1 MNKLKMKMTPFFFI
15 MPAVLL
21 LIVFSFFPII
31 VAAGISFTD
40 MDLLGLADWSQIN
53 FTGLE
58 NYIELFKDEEFL
70 QAIYNT
76 FFYVIIGVPLAVGSS
91 FIIAFLLNLVSN
103 WLSSVFRVI
112 FYMPSVTNIVAV
124 AVIWGFLYNN
134 EYGLFNY
141 ILSLFDIGAVPW
153 LESSKIAKLSLILL
167 AVWKSNGVSMLIFL
181 AALQSIP
188 KMYYE
193 AAEIDGANRW
203 QKLTKITIPSVSFA
217 TFFVVVTTMIGWFQ
231 FFEEPFVMTEGG
243 PLNSTN
249 SMALF
254 IYQEGFQYNEFG
266 YGAAGSFVLF
276 AIIIVVTIIQFK
288 IRKID
293 QKG

>member
-1 MNKLKMKMTPFFFI
+1 MNKLKMKMIPFFFI

-21 LIVFSFFPII
+21 LLIFSFFPII

-53 FTGLE
+53 FTGFE

-76 FFYVIIGVPLAVGSS
+76 LFYVIIGVPLAVGSS
-91 FIIAFLLNLVSN
+91 FIIAFLLNLVSS
-103 WLSSVFRVI
+103 WLSSFFRVV

-141 ILSLFDIGAVPW
+141 ILSLLDIGAVPW
-153 LESSKIAKLSLILL
+153 LESTQIAKLSLILL

-193 AAEIDGANRW
+193 AADIDGANRW
-203 QKLTKITIPSVSFA
+203 QKLTKITLPSVSFA

-276 AIIIVVTIIQFK
+276 AIIILVTIVQFK
-288 IRKID
+288 IRKIE

>member
-1 MNKLKMKMTPFFFI
+1 MNNLKMKMIPFFFI

-21 LIVFSFFPII
+21 LIVFSFLPIL

-53 FTGLE
+53 FTGFE
-58 NYIELFKDEEFL
+58 NYIELFKDEEFR

-91 FIIAFLLNLVSN
+91 FIIAFLLNFVSN
-103 WLSSVFRVI
+103 WLSSFFRVV
-112 FYMPSVTNIVAV
+112 FYMPSVTNIVAI

-141 ILSLFDIGAVPW
+141 LLSLFDIGAVPW
-153 LESSKIAKLSLILL
+153 LESTSIAKLSLILL

-231 FFEEPFVMTEGG
+231 FFEEPFVMTQGG

-254 IYQEGFQYNEFG
+254 VYQEGFQYNEFG
-266 YGAAGSFVLF
+266 YGAAASFVLF
-276 AIIIVVTIIQFK
+276 AIIIVVTIVQFK
-288 IRKID
+288 IRKIE
-293 QKG
+293 QNG

>member
-1 MNKLKMKMTPFFFI
+1 MIPFFFI

-21 LIVFSFFPII
+21 LIVFSFLPIL

-53 FTGLE
+53 FTGFE
-58 NYIELFKDEEFL
+58 NYIELFKDEEFR

-91 FIIAFLLNLVSN
+91 FIIAFLLNFVSN
-103 WLSSVFRVI
+103 WLSSFFRVV
-112 FYMPSVTNIVAV
+112 FYMPSVTNIVAI

-141 ILSLFDIGAVPW
+141 LLSLFDIGAVPW
-153 LESSKIAKLSLILL
+153 LESTSIAKLSLILL

-231 FFEEPFVMTEGG
+231 FFEEPFVMTQGG

-254 IYQEGFQYNEFG
+254 VYQEGFQYNEFG
-266 YGAAGSFVLF
+266 YGAAASFVLF
-276 AIIIVVTIIQFK
+276 AIIIVVTIVQFK
-288 IRKID
+288 IRKIE
-293 QKG
+293 QNG

>member
-1 MNKLKMKMTPFFFI
+1 MNKLKMKMIPFFFI

-53 FTGLE
+53 FTGFE

-76 FFYVIIGVPLAVGSS
+76 LFYVIIGVPLAVGSS
-91 FIIAFLLNLVSN
+91 FVIAFLLNLVSN
-103 WLSSVFRVI
+103 WLSSFFRVV

-153 LESSKIAKLSLILL
+153 LESTQIAKLSLILL

-193 AAEIDGANRW
+193 AADIDGANRW
-203 QKLTKITIPSVSFA
+203 QKLTKITLPSVSFA
-217 TFFVVVTTMIGWFQ
+217 TFFVVITTMIGWFQ

-276 AIIIVVTIIQFK
+276 AIIIVVTLIQFK
-288 IRKID
+288 IRKIE
-293 QKG
+293 QKR